1 MFGDVSKQIEHSLKL
16 TNNLLALQQS
26 GTMCDVKLQCANGI
40 VKAHSVVLM
49 SSCDTMQTLL
59 QNSASILQNS
69 PILDQENG
77 MTLLLSKYPMSVVQ
91 LMIGYLYTGVVETPH
106 HSEEELFRD
115 LMAQIGLTSDNT
127 FLLGKTE
134 PSEQT
139 EMIVQKPK
147 NLEIAEDS
155 PKSEAV
161 QDIDIKQESVADNEC
176 KADVCVIDDVPD
188 DNKTNDFRMSQ
199 GNCYDGLNTL
209 SSTNF
214 TQTNYNGDMNT
225 AMRRENKGTY
235 STSGNGIHESPAH
248 VKKLVQE
255 INLEEKEFEIQDSAR
270 HLKNI
275 RVDTGPT
282 LLKKNKNLS
291 CTTCGR
297 QCVSNSALIRHM
309 KVHSGEKI
317 AKCNICLKSFSQ
329 TGYLKQHMRL
339 HQGMQVT
346 QGKKAHTCII
356 CGKRCSSDSVLKKH
370 LLTHSGEKTAK
381 CHICQKSFS
390 QECYLKLHMRLHQG
404 MQVTQAKEIHTC
416 VICAKQ
422 FVSASVLKK
431 HMLTHSGEKTK
442 QCNICQKSFLHESY
456 LKMHMKVHSGLRVA
470 HGRKELPC
478 STCGKICLSPS
489 ELAIHMRVHTRQTV
503 ATCHICNKSF
513 TQQGSLNVH
522 MGIHTGETVVT
533 CTICNKKYQTA
544 ASLKRHISVVHM
556 KVKKAKCGVCNKS
569 FSDKNYLERHSRVH
583 SGM

>member
-1 MFGDVSKQIEHSLKL
+1 MFGDVSNQIMEHALKL

-26 GTMCDVKLQCANGI
+26 GTMCDIKLQCANGI
-40 VKAHSVVLM
+40 IKAHSVVLM

-69 PILDQENG
+69 PILGQKIG
-77 MTLLLSKYPMSVVQ
+77 ATLLLTKYPVSVVQ

-106 HSEEELFRD
+106 HNEEIFFKD
-115 LMAQIGLTSDNT
+115 LMAKIGLTSDDT
-127 FLLGKTE
+127 FLLEETE

-139 EMIVQKPK
+139 DMIVQKPH
-147 NLEIAEDS
+147 NLEIVEDI
-155 PKSEAV
+155 PKPI

-176 KADVCVIDDVPD
+176 KTDLCVIDDVPD

-199 GNCYDGLNTL
+199 GNSYDDLNTF

-214 TQTNYNGDMNT
+214 TQTNYHGDMNMT
-225 AMRRENKGTY
+225 RENRRTY
-235 STSGNGIHESPAH
+235 STSGNDIHESPAH
-248 VKKLVQE
+248 GKKLVQE
-255 INLEEKEFEIQDSAR
+255 INLEEKAFEIQNSAI
-270 HLKNI
+270 HLKTI
-275 RVDTGPT
+275 RVDAGPT
-282 LLKKNKNLS
+282 LVKKRKNLS
-291 CTTCGR
+291 CATCGR

-309 KVHSGEKI
+309 RVHSGEKI

-346 QGKKAHTCII
+346 QGKKAHTCLI
-356 CGKRCSSDSVLKKH
+356 CGKSCSCASVLKKH
-370 LLTHSGEKTAK
+370 LLTHSGKKTAK

-404 MQVTQAKEIHTC
+404 MQVTQAKEVHTC

-442 QCNICQKSFLHESY
+442 QCSICQKSFIHESY
-456 LKMHMKVHSGLRVA
+456 LRMHMNVHSGLRVA

-489 ELAIHMRVHTRQTV
+489 ELAIHARVHTRETV

-544 ASLKRHISVVHM
+544 ASLRRHISVVHM